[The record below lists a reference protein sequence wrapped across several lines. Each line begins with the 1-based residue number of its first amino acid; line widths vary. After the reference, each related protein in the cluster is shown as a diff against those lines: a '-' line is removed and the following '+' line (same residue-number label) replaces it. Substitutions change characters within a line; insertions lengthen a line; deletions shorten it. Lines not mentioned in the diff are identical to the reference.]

1 MTQNSAVKEKLS
13 PLAPALLADYTQTQ
27 KAEAGLGKHGAA
39 HRQDGTDEHDFSQVG
54 QNMPY
59 HDIGAAGSHGA
70 LNLYKRQSLEL
81 LHPAADDAG
90 RRGPGGDADGQD
102 DVPHAGIQKG
112 HQNDGAAGL
121 SGAAGS
127 AADRPAGHRRGDPAG
142 VEPD

>member
-1 MTQNSAVKEKLS
+1 MQDA
-13 PLAPALLADYTQTQ
+13 APALLSDHTQTQ

-70 LNLYKRQSLEL
+70 LNLYKRQGLEL

-112 HQNDGAAGL
+112 HQNDGQRQRGQRHGHVGHL
-121 SGAAGS
+121 HDDLVRPS
-127 AADRPAGHRRGDPAG
+127 A
-142 VEPD
+142 